1 MTGPVIEIKANEA
14 ARSKAEISVSVLI
27 PFYNDDPTPLV
38 NALAETAPVGVE
50 AILFDDGCP
59 DAALN
64 AQVSAAIAKVSLPV
78 RLMTSKL
85 NQGRS
90 GARNRLAGSA
100 LGALIR
106 PARADLVAALGET
119 TGEPALRSVL
129 RRMKQ
134 SSNGKVKR

>member
-1 MTGPVIEIKANEA
+1 MQYYKQLDSVQKAA
-14 ARSKAEISVSVLI
+14 VA
-27 PFYNDDPTPLV
+27 
-38 NALAETAPVGVE
+38 
-50 AILFDDGCP
+50 
-59 DAALN
+59 
-64 AQVSAAIAKVSLPV
+64 
-78 RLMTSKL
+78 
-85 NQGRS
+85 
-90 GARNRLAGSA
+90 AGSA